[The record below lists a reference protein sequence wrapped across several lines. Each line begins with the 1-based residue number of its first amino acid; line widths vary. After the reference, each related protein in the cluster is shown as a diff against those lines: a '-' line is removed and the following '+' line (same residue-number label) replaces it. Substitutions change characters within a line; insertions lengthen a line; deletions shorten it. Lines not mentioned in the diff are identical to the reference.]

1 MESDIK
7 QQRAHIFSRRFSRN
21 KFVELSITGV
31 LRFFTYLVI
40 VLAGYLFCDIA
51 YKGSKVIF
59 ISEAPFI
66 NIQFL
71 TEKPQTL
78 HVFEPAEIDTKL
90 KATRAEIL
98 TKSVQRK
105 ALSSA
110 NYEEANNYTLAIKE
124 LNKEV
129 KGLDVLRKEGRL
141 MFSDTEYRALVETPS
156 ENDYVYSTY
165 AYSGGGIG
173 PAIIGTTLLV
183 FGSILIALTLGVLCA
198 IYLSEYS
205 RPGKVLQSIRLSIL
219 NLSGVPSIVFGLF
232 GFGLFVLYLD
242 WGVSLIAGWFTLALM
257 ALPVIITASEESMKA
272 IPKGFREGSL
282 ALGATKWTCIRT
294 NVLPYAMPGILTS
307 SIMGIAR
314 VAGET
319 APIMFTAAFALRDR
333 LPWEGLEQSTDFF
346 FQGVMALPYHIY
358 VVSSKI
364 PQNEYTQSMQ
374 YGTAFVFL
382 LIVGLFALSSI
393 ILRVKVRK
401 KYDW

>member
-78 HVFEPAEIDTKL
+78 HVFEPAEIDTQL
-90 KATRAEIL
+90 KAARAEIL
-98 TKSVQRK
+98 TKSVQQK

-110 NYEEANNYTLAIKE
+110 NYEVANHYTLAIKE

-129 KGLDVLRKEGRL
+129 KSLDVLRKEGRL
-141 MFSDTEYRALVETPS
+141 MFSDTEYRALAETPS

-242 WGVSLIAGWFTLALM
+242 WGVSLIAGWFTLAIM

-294 NVLPYAMPGILTS
+294 NVLPYALPGILTS

>member
-78 HVFEPAEIDTKL
+78 HVFEPAEIDAQL
-90 KATRAEIL
+90 KAARAEIL

-129 KGLDVLRKEGRL
+129 KALDVLRKEGRL
-141 MFSDTEYRALVETPS
+141 MFSDTEYRALAEIPS
-156 ENDYVYSTY
+156 ANDYVYSTY